1 MEKVILDAA
10 ATTKPKQEVVDYAIE
25 IMKNYWQ
32 NPNSIYDSGL
42 AARSI
47 IDNARQIVAD
57 KINAEPNEI
66 IFCPSASAANSLA
79 ILGYLRKNRVEKFIT
94 SNIEHSSILDI
105 KMPFYVKRDLIKCDD
120 KGIIDS
126 SLLKKYKNSLVSI
139 IGANNEIGT
148 VQNLCELSKVA
159 HKNGCVFHSDLTQ
172 YIPHFSVDV
181 KAMGLDMATFSAHKL
196 GGLRGCAVLYVKDGI
211 DLEPLVYGHQEDGLM
226 AGTENVV
233 AIAAMGKAMEL
244 LNYSNWRKI
253 ISLRDYLIWRLFEI
267 DPKVTINGDLFNRL
281 PNNVNVCIH
290 NMSIDI
296 QQLISCLELGGFEVS
311 AGSAC
316 NAGANTPSHV
326 LRAIGLSD
334 DNANK
339 SIRITIGDEITKQD
353 VDDFVCCLKNILDMY
368 TS

>member
-1 MEKVILDAA
+1 MDKVNLDAA
-10 ATTKPKQEVVDYAIE
+10 ATTKPKREVMDYAMCAME
-25 IMKNYWQ
+25 YCWQ
-32 NPNSIYDSGL
+32 NPNSVYASGYDARRLVESAREVI
-42 AARSI
+42 AAR
-47 IDNARQIVAD
+47 
-57 KINAEPNEI
+57 INAEPNEI

-79 ILGYLRKNRVEKFIT
+79 ILGYLRRNRVDKFIT
-94 SNIEHSSILDI
+94 SNIEHDSVLDI

-181 KAMGLDMATFSAHKL
+181 KAMELDMATFSAHKL

-290 NMSIDI
+290 NMSIDN
-296 QQLISCLELGGFEVS
+296 QQLINLLDMSGFEVS

-316 NAGANTPSHV
+316 NAGTTAPSHV
-326 LRAIGLSD
+326 LKAIGLSD
-334 DNANK
+334 ENINK
-339 SIRITIGDEITKQD
+339 SVRITIGDEITKQD
-353 VDDFVCCLKNILDMY
+353 IDNFIDCLKNILDMY
-368 TS
+368 IM